1 MGKLRN
7 KELKKLL
14 ACIRKDPRV
23 IVPPTV
29 GYDAG
34 VHLIGDKYVVVGT
47 DPCVDVPEKWF
58 GWLLVNYAASDVA
71 LSGAKPEFCT
81 INLLAPLASK
91 PRAFQTTMQQVCSAA
106 NELNIAIV
114 RGHTGTYAGIS
125 KTIGVCTAYGTVAKE
140 KLLTSGNA
148 KAGDLIMCTKAIGL
162 ETLINFSLTH
172 NRQARVLFGTHEA
185 KQLMTLVKMESCVK
199 EALSLAEIGGVH
211 ALHDATEGGLTNAL
225 NEVAEAS
232 DLGFR
237 IDFEDLPITPELHAL
252 QKRFSLSMEQLLST
266 SSTGMIIAAVE
277 KQKQPIVEETLQNQG
292 VPFSFVGTFT
302 ECKDRVIEWK
312 SGSTPFPRVADDPYG
327 KILSGKV

>member
-1 MGKLRN
+1 
-7 KELKKLL
+7 
-14 ACIRKDPRV
+14 
-23 IVPPTV
+23 
-29 GYDAG
+29 
-34 VHLIGDKYVVVGT
+34 
-47 DPCVDVPEKWF
+47 
-58 GWLLVNYAASDVA
+58 
-71 LSGAKPEFCT
+71 
-81 INLLAPLASK
+81 
-91 PRAFQTTMQQVCSAA
+91 
-106 NELNIAIV
+106 
-114 RGHTGTYAGIS
+114 
-125 KTIGVCTAYGTVAKE
+125 
-140 KLLTSGNA
+140 
-148 KAGDLIMCTKAIGL
+148 
-162 ETLINFSLTH
+162 
-172 NRQARVLFGTHEA
+172 
-185 KQLMTLVKMESCVK
+185 MTLVKMESCVK